1 MSNTRLTSPPT
12 RKVTFITL
20 EEKLRMFNFWWVLFA
35 GLAVTAT
42 SIAGQEAE
50 SFSIV
55 YRHPENLSPDKIPV
69 HLVKEGESLTMSCTS
84 SEKFQSCTWAHPSEA
99 KVCGIFSGSAEQ
111 ESKRCAKTGA
121 MSTWTVS
128 REGDV
133 VCAVTV
139 DEVRVDEVGEWSCEL
154 QSYPDSGAANKYQRA
169 AEFTQIELV
178 RPATV
183 ELRGALEIVL
193 YEGERAEFLC
203 QAAGNPA
210 PHAIEFTIGFAPVE
224 GLRVEEEKV
233 DGKKMESRVSA
244 AVRKD
249 WSGKQLMCVARQTDA
264 EGNELEGT
272 DARNIRVEKE
282 RPRTR
287 GVAPSPSARAGDF
300 VIQTR
305 YPEGAQGAEPTLLM
319 AKEEPVTFSC
329 TSTEPWQTCL
339 WKRPNSGEP
348 CGIFSDDPQKSCSG
362 RWGSGTGNEWIV
374 RQLSPNTC
382 TLSGVTHDMDAGE
395 WNCELRSKPILNDHN
410 VYEYDQ
416 QFFSLAL
423 IQKARKGN
431 PVQFSHS

>member
-1 MSNTRLTSPPT
+1 MSKTPPAT
-12 RKVTFITL
+12 VRRVRRFTFIKL
-20 EEKLRMFNFWWVLFA
+20 EELRMFNMWWGLLL

-42 SIAGQEAE
+42 KIAGQEKG
-50 SFSIV
+50 SFSIMDR
-55 YRHPENLSPDKIPV
+55 YPENVSPDKTPV
-69 HLVKEGESLTMSCTS
+69 HVVKEGESLTMSCTS
-84 SEKFQSCTWAHPSEA
+84 SEKFQSCTWAHPTEA
-99 KVCGIFSGSAEQ
+99 KVCGVFSGSAEQ

-121 MSTWTVS
+121 MSTWTVR
-128 REGDV
+128 REGDLE
-133 VCAVTV
+133 CAVTV

-169 AEFTQIELV
+169 AEFTQIELL

-203 QAAGNPA
+203 QAAGIPA
-210 PHAIEFTIGFAPVE
+210 PQSVEFTIGFAPVQ
-224 GLRVEEEKV
+224 GLRVEEAKV
-233 DGKKMESRVSA
+233 DGNKMESRVSA
-244 AVRKD
+244 EVRKD
-249 WSGKQLMCVARQTDA
+249 WSGKQLMCVAKQSDA

-272 DARNIRVEKE
+272 DVRNIRVEKE
-282 RPRTR
+282 RPRTK
-287 GVAPSPSARAGDF
+287 GVAAPPSARAGDF
-300 VIQTR
+300 VIENR
-305 YPEGAQGAEPTLLM
+305 YPEGARGAEPTLLM

-362 RWGSGTGNEWIV
+362 RWGTASGNEWIV

-382 TLSGVTHDMDAGE
+382 TLSGVTHDMDAGD

-423 IQKARKGN
+423 IQKARKGYLM
-431 PVQFSHS
+431 